1 VLFSKKIFIQQIAV
15 KKVYKF
21 VNHKLSSMEPHF
33 HIVLSVE
40 NEILI
45 LAVCTSQFEKRKKF
59 IEKKSLP
66 ENTLVKISGD
76 FFDKETF
83 VDCNMNIFSEE
94 TCEKL
99 YNLYK
104 DGLLEFSGEITD
116 CEYIQILDG
125 IIDSPLIDSSIINK
139 VALLKNK
146 FMNAP

>member
-1 VLFSKKIFIQQIAV
+1 
-15 KKVYKF
+15 
-21 VNHKLSSMEPHF
+21 MEPHF

>member
-59 IEKKSLP
+59 IEKNHSLKTP
-66 ENTLVKISGD
+66 
-76 FFDKETF
+76 
-83 VDCNMNIFSEE
+83 
-94 TCEKL
+94 
-99 YNLYK
+99 
-104 DGLLEFSGEITD
+104 
-116 CEYIQILDG
+116 
-125 IIDSPLIDSSIINK
+125 
-139 VALLKNK
+139 
-146 FMNAP
+146 

>member
-1 VLFSKKIFIQQIAV
+1 
-15 KKVYKF
+15 
-21 VNHKLSSMEPHF
+21 
-33 HIVLSVE
+33 
-40 NEILI
+40 
-45 LAVCTSQFEKRKKF
+45 
-59 IEKKSLP
+59 
-66 ENTLVKISGD
+66 
-76 FFDKETF
+76 
-83 VDCNMNIFSEE
+83 MNIFSEE